1 MNVTLEA
8 DSGLDLIQQFTC
20 PRIQKVIQNS
30 EYVAQRSSLAISLI
44 NIPLTVAALLANI
57 AILMA
62 LRKSTSIQPPT
73 KLLFSNLACTDL
85 CVGLVS
91 QPLFIFHLMSISR
104 GRWHLCPYT
113 EKFGYIPT
121 VVLCGVTLM
130 TVTAISVD
138 RLLPLLMGMR
148 YRQIATLARVRIL
161 VVAIWISS
169 VCTGVSFLWNIRIF
183 FGISC
188 VSIASC
194 LVISTFC
201 YTKIFLVLRRQQER
215 VHDNGGQQPNK
226 SSLMNEKKYN
236 KSVLTA
242 LLIHFT
248 LIACYLPYAT
258 VKAVTTFAVVTPTLL
273 IVEVFLATLV
283 YLNSTL
289 NPVLYCWRIKEVR
302 CRIKNTLDKLC

>member
-1 MNVTLEA
+1 MPSYSKGNPNFRICCSTFKFSHFTYKYSPRRRCT
-8 DSGLDLIQQFTC
+8 SGKHCYFNG
-20 PRIQKVIQNS
+20 PS
-30 EYVAQRSSLAISLI
+30 ESQPPSSLQPNFFLAIWRA
-44 NIPLTVAALLANI
+44 PTCAL
-57 AILMA
+57 A
-62 LRKSTSIQPPT
+62 LFPS
-73 KLLFSNLACTDL
+73 
-85 CVGLVS
+85 
-91 QPLFIFHLMSISR
+91 PLFIFHLMSISR
-104 GRWHLCPYT
+104 GRWGLCPYT

-121 VVLCGVTLM
+121 VALCGVTLM

-138 RLLPLLMGMR
+138 RLLALLMGMR

-188 VSIASC
+188 ISIASC

-201 YTKIFLVLRRQQER
+201 YTKIFLVLRQQQER
-215 VHDNGGQQPNK
+215 VHDDGGQQPNK
-226 SSLMNEKKYN
+226 SSLMNEKKYK